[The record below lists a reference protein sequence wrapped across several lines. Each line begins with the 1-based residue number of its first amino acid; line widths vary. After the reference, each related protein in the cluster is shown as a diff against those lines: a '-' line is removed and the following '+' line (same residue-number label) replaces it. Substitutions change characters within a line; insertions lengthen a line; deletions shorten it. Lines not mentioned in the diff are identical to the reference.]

1 MADSQFV
8 HMSLFF
14 LHPICDIFL
23 HFRCNFK
30 NFVMARTKQVVPIS
44 INKGLQ
50 RATLPLK
57 QHIDSYA
64 LPCDREQG
72 LPLVVLRKENSPSR
86 EQTLTLSDQLCR
98 ITSTAKQAS
107 ATIVEQLASA
117 SAVGQISPSSA
128 VGHTFRASANLSV
141 VEQTSHESAV
151 EQTSHVPTVEQ
162 TSHVSA
168 VEQTPH
174 VSAVEQTSHVSD
186 VEQTSQVS
194 AVEQTPHVPAVVVQT
209 SHVSAAEKTSYISA
223 VEQISE
229 GAGDSGSSAKRPRT
243 RGPNKHKVSAEVL
256 QERHERKL
264 ERDRIGAKG

>member
-1 MADSQFV
+1 
-8 HMSLFF
+8 
-14 LHPICDIFL
+14 
-23 HFRCNFK
+23 
-30 NFVMARTKQVVPIS
+30 MARTKQVVPIS

-128 VGHTFRASANLSV
+128 VGHTSCASANLSV

-174 VSAVEQTSHVSD
+174 VSAVEQTS
-186 VEQTSQVS
+186 QVS

-209 SHVSAAEKTSYISA
+209 SHVSAAEQTSYISA